1 MRIALYQPDIP
12 QNTGTLIRLASCLG
26 VAIEIIEPCGFP
38 FSVKALRR
46 SGMDYLDTAQ
56 ITHQASWDSFTVDP
70 AREEGHLILL
80 STRGDLSYTDFDYRP
95 GDTLLLGRES
105 AGVPQNVHDFAHQA
119 VVIPLSPPARSLN
132 VAVAASMV
140 LGEALRQTDGF
151 PSGNGFPTVD

>member
-1 MRIALYQPDIP
+1 MRLALYQPDIP

-26 VAIEIIEPCGFP
+26 LPIEVIEPCGFP

-56 ITHQASWDSFTVDP
+56 ITHQVSWDGFLGDP
-70 AREEGHLILL
+70 ARSEGRLILL
-80 STRGDLSYTDFDYRP
+80 STRGDVSYTDFEFQR

-105 AGVPQNVHDFAHQA
+105 AGVPQEIHDFVHAS
-119 VVIPLSPPARSLN
+119 VVIPLVPPARSLN

-140 LGEALRQTDGF
+140 VGEALRQTGGF
-151 PSGNGFPTVD
+151 PSAN